1 MLFSSLEYLFF
12 LPTVVIAFWLLP
24 HRFRHAMLL
33 LASYL
38 FYMSWSP
45 VMVLLI
51 IAMTVFNFF
60 WGNLIH
66 AAGEKQKKKL
76 LLVLGLVANLLC
88 LGYFKYANFFI
99 DSFLSAFSFIFV
111 AHNNAHFALS
121 IILPLGI
128 SFFVFEFVHYLVDIY
143 RGNKPL
149 ESFTLFA
156 LFAAFFPT
164 QIAGPIKRYQDFSKQ
179 MMEEKKFQLAY
190 LDEGVPLIIL
200 GLAKKVLIANNLA
213 TIADMMANSITSYS
227 APELWIFAY
236 AFAFQVYFDFSGY
249 TDIARGSAMLFGYRI
264 PINFKMPFIADS
276 MSDLWR
282 RWHITLTNWLRDY
295 LLIPISGFRGSST
308 RFAIATLITMTVCGL
323 WHGASWNFVLWG
335 FYFGVCLVINNY
347 FKRWRENTEFLKS
360 FFESKYFHALSVFL
374 TFQAFCLGAVIFRI
388 RDIGTDFTLIKRMVL
403 LSPLHGT
410 NAGGGYVLLRPEL
423 PAFVP
428 AVLCMVVALLLANIP
443 LSKLQETG
451 LLTRLPVPI
460 RASYMVL
467 LVFIMLVVVPRSSSP
482 FIYFQF

>member
-12 LPTVVIAFWLLP
+12 LPTVVLAFWLSPKPFRLP
-24 HRFRHAMLL
+24 LL
-33 LASYL
+33 LFASYI
-38 FYMSWSP
+38 FYMSWNP
-45 VMVLLI
+45 IMVLLV
-51 IAMTVFNFF
+51 IAMTVFNFY
-60 WGNLIH
+60 WGKLIH
-66 AAGEKQKKKL
+66 TGGEKPRKKKL
-76 LLVLGLVANLLC
+76 LIIGLAANLLC
-88 LGYFKYANFFI
+88 LAYFKYANFFI
-99 DSFLSAFSFIFV
+99 DSALSAYNLV
-111 AHNNAHFALS
+111 GHQNAHFALN

-149 ESFTLFA
+149 DSFTLFA

-179 MMEEKKFQLAY
+179 IQEEKKFQLSY

-213 TIADMMANSITSYS
+213 TVVDMMANTISSYS
-227 APELWIFAY
+227 APELWVFAY

-264 PINFKMPFIADS
+264 PLNFNLPFIASS

-282 RWHITLTNWLRDY
+282 RWHMSLTTWLRDY
-295 LLIPISGFRGSST
+295 LLIPISGFRGSHT
-308 RFAIATLITMTVCGL
+308 RFAIATLITMTICGL

-347 FKRWRENTEFLKS
+347 FKRWRDNTEFLKS
-360 FFESKYFHALSVFL
+360 FFESKYFNWLSIFL
-374 TFQAFCLGAVIFRI
+374 TFQTFCLGAVIFRI
-388 RDIGTDFTLIKRMVL
+388 HDLKTDFALMKKMLTLT
-403 LSPLHGT
+403 PFHGT
-410 NAGGGYVLLRPEL
+410 NIGGQYILARPEL
-423 PAFVP
+423 PVFVP
-428 AVLCMVVALLLANIP
+428 VVLCIVAALLLANIP
-443 LSKLQETG
+443 VSKLQESG
-451 LLTRLPVPI
+451 LLKRVPVPI

-467 LVFIMLVVVPRSSSP
+467 LVFIMLIFVPRSSSP